1 MNAQATGSRP
11 PKVRPKVAIFS
22 FTSCEGCQLQILNL
36 EREFVELLSQV
47 EIVNFREAIDDRR
60 DDYEIA
66 FVEGSVTTG
75 AEAEEV
81 KEIRAK
87 AKVVVAIG
95 ACAHLGGVNNLK
107 ALHPRAEWLDR
118 VYGGAKLAGA
128 ESSIETLR
136 ISDVVKVDFVLPGCP
151 IDKREFLSLV
161 TSLLLGGTPTLPERP
176 VCVECRSKGNVCLV
190 ELEAGEFEDAGKKG
204 WCLGSV
210 TRAGCGAICPTYGDP
225 CVACR
230 GIVEEANTVS
240 LVEILAENGYTTEE
254 VQAKFEFFNLKEQ
267 IKLIRKDGRKDDTE
281 VKAKPGKEK

>member
-1 MNAQATGSRP
+1 MKGSRP
-11 PKVRPKVAIFS
+11 KIAIFS

-47 EIVNFREAIDDRR
+47 EIVNFREAIDDRG

-66 FVEGSVTTG
+66 FVEGSVTTD
-75 AEAEEV
+75 AEADEV
-81 KEIRAK
+81 REIRAK
-87 AKVVVAIG
+87 AKVIVAIG

-107 ALHPRAEWLDR
+107 DLHPRAEWLDK

-136 ISDVVKVDFVLPGCP
+136 VSDVVEVDYVLPGCP
-151 IDKREFLSLV
+151 IDKGEFLSLV
-161 TSLLLGGTPTLPERP
+161 TSLLLGGAPALPKRP
-176 VCVECRSKGNVCLV
+176 VCVECRSKGNACLV

-204 WCLGSV
+204 GWCLGSV
-210 TRAGCGAICPTYGDP
+210 TRAGCDAICPTYGDP

-240 LVEILAENGYTTEE
+240 LVEILAEKGYTTEE
-254 VQAKFEFFNLKEQ
+254 VKAKFEFFNLKEK
-267 IKLIRKDGRKDDTE
+267 IKLTSKDGPRDDTE
-281 VKAKPGKEK
+281 VKAKR